1 VRNRALIIDD
11 DIGLCQLL
19 KKYVEK
25 ENIVAELAHT
35 GTDGLKLAL
44 QGNYQLIVLDVML
57 PEIDGFHILKRI
69 RRVSTVPVL
78 MLTAKTASTDKVN
91 GLRSGA
97 DDYLTKPFN
106 VEEFIARVLSLIR
119 RYTTLNN
126 NVSEETNR
134 LSFQNLSI
142 DLHTR
147 IVQIEDRQIEP
158 YAKEFDILC
167 YLARNQG
174 RILTKQQIYEEI
186 WQEPYAYDDNNIMGY
201 ISKLRKQIEPD
212 PNNPTYIQTVKG
224 VAIWSAKECGKFKY
238 ACEER
243 KNLWSVRTQWCR
255 KNNDYE
261 NAAGTDKSY
270 IWRSTCFR
278 GKHAY
283 E

>member
-1 VRNRALIIDD
+1 
-11 DIGLCQLL
+11 
-19 KKYVEK
+19 
-25 ENIVAELAHT
+25 
-35 GTDGLKLAL
+35 
-44 QGNYQLIVLDVML
+44 
-57 PEIDGFHILKRI
+57 
-69 RRVSTVPVL
+69 

-224 VAIWSAKECGKFKY
+224 VGYRFSRE
-238 ACEER
+238 
-243 KNLWSVRTQWCR
+243 V
-255 KNNDYE
+255 
-261 NAAGTDKSY
+261 
-270 IWRSTCFR
+270 
-278 GKHAY
+278 
-283 E
+283 

>member
-44 QGNYQLIVLDVML
+44 QGNYQLIVLDIML

-224 VAIWSAKECGKFKY
+224 VGYRFSRE
-238 ACEER
+238 
-243 KNLWSVRTQWCR
+243 V
-255 KNNDYE
+255 
-261 NAAGTDKSY
+261 
-270 IWRSTCFR
+270 
-278 GKHAY
+278 
-283 E
+283 